1 VLVRFVHDEPA
12 RDKGASDAR
21 EERGST
27 MSDSQLTTIA
37 RLENRLDALKERL

>member
-1 VLVRFVHDEPA
+1 VLVCFVHDERP
-12 RDKGASDAR
+12 RDKGASDVC